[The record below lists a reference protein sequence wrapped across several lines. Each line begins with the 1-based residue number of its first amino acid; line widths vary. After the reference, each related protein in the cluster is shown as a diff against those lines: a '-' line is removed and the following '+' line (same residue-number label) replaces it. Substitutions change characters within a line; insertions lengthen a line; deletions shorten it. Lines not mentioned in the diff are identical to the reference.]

1 MVHALEELRRVL
13 VIGGTL
19 IDLRPVADAWPV
31 VLRSLHGVQEAGRV
45 TDLPQALADDAA
57 ANSALVRAELA
68 GLFQREREET
78 FPFQYSWD
86 SPTEMQQY
94 LAEEWADFADV
105 HEDVWRRIRS
115 LWAVANADARVGVQ
129 LKMLIT
135 RWARVD

>member
-57 ANSALVRAELA
+57 ANAALEQAESA
-68 GLFQREREET
+68 GLFQREREVT

-115 LWAVANADARVGVQ
+115 LWAVADAEARVGVQ